1 MTTIK
6 KIIVLFLISTL
17 SFSQKITINYI
28 GDSEDNIV
36 LTCQSIEM
44 LRTPMVVNSNNR
56 ILKMKIDYPTVLLC
70 NQVFRNTL
78 IFAAPNETIEFDIN
92 EKGLIRY
99 YCNFNKYRKSESEF
113 INECFEKYGKS
124 ENISDYNGL
133 KQIRL
138 LSNMPKYFDHE
149 YRKEQELL
157 EINYKNDKVSK
168 EFYQYFTLMYWC
180 MIKYNELENKVINP
194 STFSAIEKS
203 FSEADELLKSE
214 EYKVLLDN
222 YVVKSMNKLGL
233 KNDLYTKMEFVSKNF
248 SNQKIIDYLLYSN
261 IDSALN
267 NREVQI
273 VVTKKTVDL
282 FRENCKNQ
290 AFLDAINKDLQPKSA
305 PVFLQNIIKKHLGK
319 LVLVD
324 FWASWCMPCR
334 EEFPSEKKLMQKY
347 PNVGFVFLSID
358 KSNTAWQKAM
368 AEYDDILN
376 IENSFLLVKSDK
388 DELLKQINVGTI
400 PRFVLFGKNGKIISV
415 DAPRPSSPEI
425 ETLIQKHM

>member
-17 SFSQKITINYI
+17 SFSQNITINYI

-290 AFLDAINKDLQPKSA
+290 AFLDAINKDLQPKAA

>member
-99 YCNFNKYRKSESEF
+99 YCNSNKYRKSESEF

-194 STFSAIEKS
+194 STFSAIEKR

-290 AFLDAINKDLQPKSA
+290 AFLDAINKDLQPKAA

>member
-17 SFSQKITINYI
+17 SFSQNITINYI

-44 LRTPMVVNSNNR
+44 LRTPVVVNSNNR

-222 YVVKSMNKLGL
+222 YVVKSMNKSGL

-290 AFLDAINKDLQPKSA
+290 AFLDAINKDLQPKAA

>member
-290 AFLDAINKDLQPKSA
+290 AFLDAINKDLQPKAA

>member
-1 MTTIK
+1 
-6 KIIVLFLISTL
+6 
-17 SFSQKITINYI
+17 
-28 GDSEDNIV
+28 
-36 LTCQSIEM
+36 M

-290 AFLDAINKDLQPKSA
+290 AFLDAINKDLQPKAA

-376 IENSFLLVKSDK
+376 KENSFLLVKSDK

>member
-17 SFSQKITINYI
+17 SFSQNITINYI

-194 STFSAIEKS
+194 STFSAIEKN

-222 YVVKSMNKLGL
+222 YVVKSMNKSGL

-290 AFLDAINKDLQPKSA
+290 AFLDAINKDLQPKAA

>member
-17 SFSQKITINYI
+17 SFSQNITINYI

-99 YCNFNKYRKSESEF
+99 YCNSNKYRKSESEF

-290 AFLDAINKDLQPKSA
+290 AFLDAINKDLQPKAA

-376 IENSFLLVKSDK
+376 KENSFLLVKSDK